1 MANFPFLTSL
11 CVALTPFTPSHLPLP
26 QIAASSHAPLPP
38 RPHLHTNKCRGL
50 TWPSLGPWSDPG
62 FFFFSGGQG
71 LKWRARWDLEG
82 GRGGFGMGGG
92 WSAQA
97 CLIPTVWQALSW
109 WMAAVVCIPPAG
121 TISSTKRSKPCT
133 LRLWLE
139 AEVSLHNYTD
149 VCLKV
154 KWYSVEVHLFTFRNR
169 RVFSRQEMDFFFDL
183 WLNFFLYSKY
193 FWISSKAN
201 NSEYILWQG
210 QK

>member
-1 MANFPFLTSL
+1 MALAG
-11 CVALTPFTPSHLPLP
+11 AL
-26 QIAASSHAPLPP
+26 
-38 RPHLHTNKCRGL
+38 K
-50 TWPSLGPWSDPG
+50 WSRV

-109 WMAAVVCIPPAG
+109 WRAAVVCIPPAG

-149 VCLKV
+149 VCLTV

-169 RVFSRQEMDFFFDL
+169 RVFFSSR
-183 WLNFFLYSKY
+183 NGFFLWPLAEFLSLLKILLNKQQSK
-193 FWISSKAN
+193 
-201 NSEYILWQG
+201 
-210 QK
+210 